1 MLYPLSYSSGVERG
15 RIPATDGTNAANR
28 ALPRSNWCRP
38 NGATV
43 SFNVSLERPAEMV
56 GASGVFTAI

>member
-15 RIPATDGTNAANR
+15 RIPAPDRTNAAKR
-28 ALPRSNWCRP
+28 AFPRSNWCRP

-43 SFNVSLERPAEMV
+43 SFNVSLERPA
-56 GASGVFTAI
+56 